1 MSFNGFKKEALELLA
16 KFEANNTKEYFESK
30 RSDYEKYILEPN
42 KAYVQEMGEVLQI
55 LVPNINAVPKVN
67 KSLFKIYRDS
77 RFHPSEPIKSKI
89 GIIMWQGAGHR
100 MQSSSFYMHYSKDEV
115 FVAAGIRNFKPPLLA
130 SYREYIQDNIKRQ
143 ELHQILDNL
152 KEKGYNIPEPKFK
165 RYPRDT
171 NPDDTYS
178 YLYKM
183 GAIYAYK
190 SFKPDSIFFSEKIID
205 RNFKIYQDMFNLQQ
219 WVYEMTLYNK
229 SNNE

>member
-1 MSFNGFKKEALELLA
+1 
-16 KFEANNTKEYFESK
+16 
-30 RSDYEKYILEPN
+30 
-42 KAYVQEMGEVLQI
+42 
-55 LVPNINAVPKVN
+55 
-67 KSLFKIYRDS
+67 
-77 RFHPSEPIKSKI
+77 
-89 GIIMWQGAGHR
+89 MWQGAGHR

-130 SYREYIQDNIKRQ
+130 SYREYIQDDIKRQ
-143 ELHQILDNL
+143 ELHQILENL

-171 NPDDTYS
+171 NPDDTHS

-205 RNFKIYQDMFNLQQ
+205 RNFKIYQDMFDLQQ